1 MGPAGPA
8 GTSNAY
14 SNTAEPVILG
24 VNSFNTNAT
33 LQVASITVPTGYYVL
48 FISVY
53 GQDLATSP
61 AQFSQNSLQC
71 SLFQDGVQS
80 DGNMI
85 ASFAY
90 INAIQMLNDT
100 SWAMVT
106 APSSTLTVY
115 CGTAGLAGAEAA
127 GRIQAIKVSSLSVQ

>member
-1 MGPAGPA
+1 M
-8 GTSNAY
+8 
-14 SNTAEPVILG
+14 
-24 VNSFNTNAT
+24 NSFNTNAT
-33 LQVASITVPTGYYVL
+33 LQVASITVPTGYYLL
-48 FISVY
+48 FITVY

-80 DGNMI
+80 DSNMI
-85 ASFAY
+85 GSFAY

-106 APSSTLTVY
+106 APSSTLSVY
-115 CGTAGLAGAEAA
+115 CGTAGQATAEAA
-127 GRIQAIKVSSLSVQ
+127 GRIQAINLSSLARQ